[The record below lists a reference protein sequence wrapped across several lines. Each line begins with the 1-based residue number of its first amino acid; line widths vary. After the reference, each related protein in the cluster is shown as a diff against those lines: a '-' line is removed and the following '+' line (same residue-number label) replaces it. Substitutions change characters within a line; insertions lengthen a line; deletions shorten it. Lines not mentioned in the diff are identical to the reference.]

1 MAVFTPLTS
10 STKSQ
15 LLTNLCDQF
24 EDAIFILDAHL
35 RYLSVNATYEM
46 MIGYSES
53 FLLGRPLGVYAADFL
68 SEEERAVLQDINTR
82 LDSSGFYESNFAM
95 VTRYGQTI
103 NCRINFRSVCV
114 DTAKFYVGIVRDIS
128 SEVKDRRK
136 VKHLLN
142 YDQLTGLPN
151 RKIFLSQTDKWLLNA
166 SNEVVIVRFNID
178 RFRNLASILGCQNI
192 NLLIKTFVKRI
203 EALELEHLQCFS
215 HFGGDDFALLFV
227 CSDALSI
234 KTQLKTLI
242 QMCER
247 PFSVADHVMLGTAIY
262 FHISVGVSYS
272 PRDGRLLSE
281 LLSKAEKALFYMKQR
296 GGGDIQWYE
305 PNNDDGV
312 VASLQLEADLR
323 VAAEEGQFVAH
334 YQPKVRLD
342 TGAITGFEALVR
354 WQHPT
359 RGLLSPID
367 FIDAIITNKLSF
379 TLFYQ
384 MSLHIA
390 QQLSVWQ
397 SLGFDHHICINA
409 DATEFSHSR
418 FYDVV
423 SQLIEEYDLQPHRLH
438 IEITE
443 SSLIQRHASVNQQLY
458 SLKALGVRLALDDF
472 GTGYASLSYLQEYP
486 FDFIKIDKSFISKIV
501 DNKTQYAIVKAIL
514 TLANALNMQV
524 VAEGIETEQQKDLL
538 LKMGCEYG
546 QGYWFGRP
554 VTAEVATQMLLD
566 QQSAK

>member
-46 MIGYSES
+46 MIGYSEF

-95 VTRYGQTI
+95 VTRYGQTL

>member
-15 LLTNLCDQF
+15 LLTKLCDQF

-46 MIGYSES
+46 MIGYKET

-68 SEEERAVLQDINTR
+68 AEQERTVLQDINTK
-82 LDSSGFYESNFAM
+82 LDSSGFYESNFTMA
-95 VTRYGQTI
+95 TRYGQTL
-103 NCRINFRSVCV
+103 NCHINFRSVCV
-114 DTAKFYVGIVRDIS
+114 DSTKFYIGIVRDIS
-128 SEVKDRRK
+128 LEVQDRKK

-151 RKIFLSQTDKWLLNA
+151 RKIFLSQTNKWLLQD
-166 SNEVVIVRFNID
+166 SEKVVVVRFNID
-178 RFRNLASILGCQNI
+178 RYRNLASILGCQNI
-192 NLLIKTFVKRI
+192 NLLVKTFVKRI
-203 EALELEHLQCFS
+203 EALKLEHLQCFS

-227 CSDALSI
+227 CPDALSI
-234 KTQLKTLI
+234 KTQLNSLL
-242 QMCER
+242 QMCDR
-247 PFSVADHVMLGTAIY
+247 PFSVADNVMLGTAIY

-272 PRDGRLLSE
+272 PKDSHLLSE
-281 LLSKAEKALFYMKQR
+281 LLSKAEKALFYIKQR

-305 PNNDDGV
+305 SNNDDGI

-323 VAAEEGQFVAH
+323 VAAAEGQFIAH
-334 YQPKVRLD
+334 YQPKVALD

-359 RGLLSPID
+359 RGLLNPID
-367 FIDAIITNKLSF
+367 FVDAVITNKLSF
-379 TLFYQ
+379 NMFYQ
-384 MSLHIA
+384 MALHIA
-390 QQLSVWQ
+390 QQLSLWQ

-423 SQLIEEYDLQPHRLH
+423 SQLIEEYALQPSRVH

-443 SSLIQRHASVNQQLY
+443 SSLIQRHANVNQQLY

-514 TLANALNMQV
+514 MLANALNMQV

>member
-95 VTRYGQTI
+95 VTRYGQTL

-136 VKHLLN
+136 IKHLLN

>member
-95 VTRYGQTI
+95 VTRYGQTL

-514 TLANALNMQV
+514 MLANALNMQV

>member
-95 VTRYGQTI
+95 VTRYGQTL

-262 FHISVGVSYS
+262 FHISVGVSYF
-272 PRDGRLLSE
+272 PRDSHLLSD
-281 LLSKAEKALFYMKQR
+281 LVSKAEKALFYMKQR

-390 QQLSVWQ
+390 QQLCVWQ

-514 TLANALNMQV
+514 MLANALNMQV